1 MKPRIVFFDLWKTLV
16 TSHCKEPVW
25 DLQKILKHGIVA
37 QDGAEPTFST
47 DDAFLRHCLTTPT
60 AEPLRFMQEAARKF
74 NSSVEPSEEDLQR
87 FREILR
93 QESQC
98 TARYN
103 DVKETVAT
111 LIERGYRVGVISNLW
126 AFPADY
132 IFNESTGLGKLFPEE
147 TRIYSFKVGYRKP
160 DPEIFYAACEQFEA
174 KPEECLMVG
183 DNVEA
188 DIRGSLAVGMK
199 AALIDRPG
207 EIKPEI
213 IPADALVLRT
223 LTELLPHL
231 PPLAA
236 Q

>member
-1 MKPRIVFFDLWKTLV
+1 MNAKIVFFDLWKTLV

-37 QDGAEPTFST
+37 IDGQEPAFCT
-47 DDAFLRHCLTTPT
+47 DDEFLRYCLTTPI
-60 AEPLRFMQEAARKF
+60 AEPKTFMQEAARKF
-74 NSSVEPSEEDLQR
+74 SSVEPNEEDLER

-98 TARYN
+98 TSRYL
-103 DVKETVAT
+103 DVKATVAT

-132 IFNESTGLGKLFPEE
+132 IFEETGLGKLFPEE
-147 TRIYSFKVGYRKP
+147 SRIYSFKVGHRKP
-160 DPEIFYAACEQFEA
+160 DPEIFYAACEQFNA

-188 DIRGSLAVGMK
+188 DVRGALRVGMK

-207 EIKPEI
+207 EVKADI

-231 PPLAA
+231 PQLGA
-236 Q
+236 